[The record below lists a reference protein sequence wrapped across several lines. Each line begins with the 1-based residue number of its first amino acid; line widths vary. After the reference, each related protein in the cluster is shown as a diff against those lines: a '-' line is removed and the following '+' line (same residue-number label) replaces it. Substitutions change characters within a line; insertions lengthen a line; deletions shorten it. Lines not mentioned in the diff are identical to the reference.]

1 MKVKIKCW
9 NGVATW
15 LWVAN
20 DENCGICR
28 MAFNGC
34 CPDCE
39 CPLCSLSLE
48 LCLLALQCC
57 LPQKYRRNSTAFYHD
72 QTGLGN
78 SGDKEMH

>member
-39 CPLCSLSLE
+39 CPRKLSHNALGFRCPFSQE
-48 LCLLALQCC
+48 KLAGG
-57 LPQKYRRNSTAFYHD
+57 KKRS
-72 QTGLGN
+72 
-78 SGDKEMH
+78 EV